1 MCALQATS
9 HTAHPAFGG
18 VGPLMMIEVLR
29 LVEISSKPAHSRVR
43 GMCVCVWGWVGVIGF
58 GKYLLGTCR
67 VRNVGVCDTASGH
80 VPLAARPQ
88 THLSLP
94 AADSTGRRWLS
105 IYGTL
110 FYGTPSLSLFYST
123 IPSRPR
129 ARTNVP
135 SNSLSVTQCR
145 GNLGRPWRPST
156 LLTPPSAAISRSL
169 TTWPSLRLHQVSNSI
184 SISLFQL

>member
-1 MCALQATS
+1 M
-9 HTAHPAFGG
+9 
-18 VGPLMMIEVLR
+18 R
-29 LVEISSKPAHSRVR
+29 LASKPSPTLVC
-43 GMCVCVWGWVGVIGF
+43 GVCVCGCVCVCVIVF

-110 FYGTPSLSLFYST
+110 FYGPPSLSPSYST

>member
-1 MCALQATS
+1 VCVCA
-9 HTAHPAFGG
+9 
-18 VGPLMMIEVLR
+18 
-29 LVEISSKPAHSRVR
+29 
-43 GMCVCVWGWVGVIGF
+43 CVCVIVF

-110 FYGTPSLSLFYST
+110 FYGTPS
-123 IPSRPR
+123 
-129 ARTNVP
+129 
-135 SNSLSVTQCR
+135 
-145 GNLGRPWRPST
+145 GNLGRPYLVRRWRPST

-184 SISLFQL
+184 SISIPALKLYSSMRVKSPHSCAVVSLYRSFDGTRAGQGLLCRSRSGPSI

>member
-1 MCALQATS
+1 MGTLGSSACPLGSFSLT
-9 HTAHPAFGG
+9 GG
-18 VGPLMMIEVLR
+18 PTICEDKGFLSSLTKVLCECEKPLGLSVR
-29 LVEISSKPAHSRVR
+29 LASKPSPTLVC
-43 GMCVCVWGWVGVIGF
+43 GVCVCGWVGVCVIVF

-105 IYGTL
+105 VYGTLIYGTL
-110 FYGTPSLSLFYST
+110 SLYYS
-123 IPSRPR
+123 
-129 ARTNVP
+129 
-135 SNSLSVTQCR
+135 
-145 GNLGRPWRPST
+145 
-156 LLTPPSAAISRSL
+156 
-169 TTWPSLRLHQVSNSI
+169 TWPSLRLHQVSNSI